1 MKIQK
6 IYQEILSDLE
16 TIDEQLKSKN
26 GSQRLWQ
33 QMSVKYKLILP
44 DIISVIKVGG
54 KMSVGDEFDYR
65 PELRQLKE
73 AFLTWIFM
81 NEDDITLISDHVEN
95 ESKTILEATKQFETE
110 AGIKLLISEST
121 VYINRDDISEKQI
134 ALEKIWDAFERLK
147 TLNGTDKKKSVESII
162 AEISVS
168 DNQIS
173 GILNGE
179 FRALTDIGNNFT
191 IRHHEIGKYELPS
204 KHYIEYLYFRMLSLV
219 SLDLNQLNQGN
230 DE

>member
-73 AFLTWIFM
+73 AF
-81 NEDDITLISDHVEN
+81 
-95 ESKTILEATKQFETE
+95 
-110 AGIKLLISEST
+110 
-121 VYINRDDISEKQI
+121 
-134 ALEKIWDAFERLK
+134 
-147 TLNGTDKKKSVESII
+147 
-162 AEISVS
+162 
-168 DNQIS
+168 
-173 GILNGE
+173 
-179 FRALTDIGNNFT
+179 
-191 IRHHEIGKYELPS
+191 
-204 KHYIEYLYFRMLSLV
+204 
-219 SLDLNQLNQGN
+219 
-230 DE
+230 

>member
-16 TIDEQLKSKN
+16 TIDDQLKSKN

-110 AGIKLLISEST
+110 AGIPPSCISFT
-121 VYINRDDISEKQI
+121 I
-134 ALEKIWDAFERLK
+134 ALIGRLVK
-147 TLNGTDKKKSVESII
+147 YAVSPSSNIVISI
-162 AEISVS
+162 
-168 DNQIS
+168 
-173 GILNGE
+173 G
-179 FRALTDIGNNFT
+179 
-191 IRHHEIGKYELPS
+191 
-204 KHYIEYLYFRMLSLV
+204 
-219 SLDLNQLNQGN
+219 
-230 DE
+230 

>member
-110 AGIKLLISEST
+110 AGIKLLIC
-121 VYINRDDISEKQI
+121 K
-134 ALEKIWDAFERLK
+134 
-147 TLNGTDKKKSVESII
+147 
-162 AEISVS
+162 
-168 DNQIS
+168 
-173 GILNGE
+173 
-179 FRALTDIGNNFT
+179 
-191 IRHHEIGKYELPS
+191 
-204 KHYIEYLYFRMLSLV
+204 
-219 SLDLNQLNQGN
+219 
-230 DE
+230 